1 MRTSVPIGASIL
13 FLSITA
19 LALAADDP
27 LMKQAQGLFQ
37 PIPFGTACDQGH
49 HRDASNGGAR
59 KGSLFRSAPVAEPQ
73 YQLQHLS
80 SDWARWRGHVARVDR
95 AQMAEGWAQR
105 THGAER
111 RFQRGAVLG
120 WARRRLEGASWW
132 SHPKSHR
139 DGNNPR
145 ACHRNAQEHSGLCAI
160 V

>member
-13 FLSITA
+13 FLGITA

-37 PIPFGTACDQGH
+37 PIPSQPPAIKDITATPAMVELG
-49 HRDASNGGAR
+49 
-59 KGSLFRSAPVAEPQ
+59 KGSLFRSATVTEPQ

-95 AQMAEGWAQR
+95 AQMAEGWAQC

-120 WARRRLEGASWW
+120 WARR
-132 SHPKSHR
+132 
-139 DGNNPR
+139 
-145 ACHRNAQEHSGLCAI
+145 
-160 V
+160 